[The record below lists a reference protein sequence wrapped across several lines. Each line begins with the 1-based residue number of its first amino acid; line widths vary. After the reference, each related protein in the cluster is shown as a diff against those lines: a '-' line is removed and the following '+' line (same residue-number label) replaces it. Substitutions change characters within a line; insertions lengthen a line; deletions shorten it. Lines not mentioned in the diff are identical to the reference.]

1 MNYTDLASTW
11 LACSAAPPDLVL
23 VTKDGSLEAHCSLF
37 LPLSPY
43 LKDLVEASSCC
54 GPAQVFF
61 PEVSRN
67 SMGAV
72 KDLIYKGFCLFEK
85 DGTNIPEII
94 DLLGVLGKN
103 LDKSSQDNSQTI
115 ALPSPSHQEVAHP
128 FACQQCPKKFSSKQ
142 HLEMHMVAHT
152 GEMRFSCEQCPKKF
166 RLKQHLEMHLAA
178 HDGDLPFCDICHKT
192 FHRKS
197 ALKKHRK
204 IHRTQGQFCPG
215 VAEISREV
223 KQRKRELSV
232 SSGSGKTLETT
243 PALMLPPSGGVK
255 RANRERRVAS
265 VSGSVSVVRSLSSS
279 RASSAKPRNSVH
291 KKTNKKTETSI
302 RPESTVLQLKQECE
316 KAGLPQ
322 RGVKAALLAKLAWK
336 KPEGGD
342 KVLNSNL

>member
-1 MNYTDLASTW
+1 M
-11 LACSAAPPDLVL
+11 
-23 VTKDGSLEAHCSLF
+23 
-37 LPLSPY
+37 
-43 LKDLVEASSCC
+43 
-54 GPAQVFF
+54 
-61 PEVSRN
+61 
-67 SMGAV
+67 
-72 KDLIYKGFCLFEK
+72 
-85 DGTNIPEII
+85 
-94 DLLGVLGKN
+94 LGKN

-142 HLEMHMVAHT
+142 HLEMHVVAHT
-152 GEMRFSCEQCPKKF
+152 GEIRFSCEQCPKKF

-223 KQRKRELSV
+223 KQSKRELSV

-265 VSGSVSVVRSLSSS
+265 VRGSLSVIRQVFTIQLAPNLVCMMLQNQCCQNSCNFLIVFACLCVFNMGCQVLTILFY
-279 RASSAKPRNSVH
+279 RAIVY
-291 KKTNKKTETSI
+291 
-302 RPESTVLQLKQECE
+302 
-316 KAGLPQ
+316 
-322 RGVKAALLAKLAWK
+322 
-336 KPEGGD
+336 
-342 KVLNSNL
+342 